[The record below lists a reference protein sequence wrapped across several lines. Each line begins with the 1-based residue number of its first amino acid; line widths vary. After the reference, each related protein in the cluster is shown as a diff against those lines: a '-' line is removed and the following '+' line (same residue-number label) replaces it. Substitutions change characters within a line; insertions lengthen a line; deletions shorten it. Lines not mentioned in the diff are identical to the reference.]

1 VIVVERAPP
10 YLTVQDEGRTGY
22 RTSGVPRSGAMDL
35 WSLAAANLLVGNPS
49 DLATLEWAIGAG
61 SLRFERDAVIALA
74 GADVEATVDD
84 SLIPMKTAISVR
96 AGQRLT
102 IHRLTARRFLYV
114 AVRGGVDCPRVLGSG
129 STYLPAAFGGIDGR
143 RVARGDAISIG
154 DAVWNAS
161 RIDRPPCAVGAGPD
175 YDADVIRVIA
185 ATAQPAA
192 DDDVRSAPQRNNAAV
207 FEAFVA
213 TGYTV
218 SAASDRTGYR
228 LEGDRALDAADTS
241 ITSEPVCPGV
251 IQLPPGGNPIVLM
264 ADSPTIGGYRIL
276 GTVISSDLPIL
287 AQSVPGRRLRFAS
300 VSVDVAQK
308 MLRER
313 RDQGVSEDM

>member
-1 VIVVERAPP
+1 MIIVERAPP

-22 RTSGVPRSGAMDL
+22 RTSGVPRSGAMDV
-35 WSLAAANLLVGNPS
+35 WSLAAANLLVGNAS
-49 DLATLEWAIGAG
+49 DSAALEWAIGGG

-84 SLIPMKTAISVR
+84 ASIPMKTAIAVR

-114 AVRGGVDCPRVLGSG
+114 AVRGGVDCPRVLGSR

-143 RVARGDAISIG
+143 RVARGDAIAIG
-154 DAVWNAS
+154 DAVKNAGHV
-161 RIDRPPCAVGAGPD
+161 DRPPGAAGAGPD

-192 DDDVRSAPQRNNAAV
+192 DDDVRPATKRNNATV
-207 FEAFVA
+207 FEAFLA

-218 SAASDRTGYR
+218 SLASDRTGYR

-251 IQLPPGGNPIVLM
+251 IQLPPGGHPIVLM

-276 GTVISSDLPIL
+276 GTVISRDLAVL

-300 VSVDVAQK
+300 VSVDVAQEV
-308 MLRER
+308 LRGR
-313 RDQGVSEDM
+313 RSQDVSEDM

>member
-1 VIVVERAPP
+1 
-10 YLTVQDEGRTGY
+10 
-22 RTSGVPRSGAMDL
+22 
-35 WSLAAANLLVGNPS
+35 
-49 DLATLEWAIGAG
+49 
-61 SLRFERDAVIALA
+61 
-74 GADVEATVDD
+74 
-84 SLIPMKTAISVR
+84 
-96 AGQRLT
+96 
-102 IHRLTARRFLYV
+102 
-114 AVRGGVDCPRVLGSG
+114 
-129 STYLPAAFGGIDGR
+129 
-143 RVARGDAISIG
+143 VARGDAISIG